1 MCYCEEL
8 ETIHT
13 EQLNTSTNSVRPT
26 IASVTLNYEGH
37 CVDNG
42 NSCVTTPS
50 TPVPRACS

>member
-42 NSCVTTPS
+42 TSCVTTPS